1 MFLLLSRFLLGG
13 LFICLHKEQ
22 NEVSKITKGGR
33 SEGAAYLICRR
44 LQAARLAS
52 LDLLWS
58 WKLEVLATP
67 SSLRSLSQNF
77 SEAAEAPPHRYPWTK
92 ITRKQVLARERHGA
106 FSTHNSSC
114 VVKVNGFQTVIETL
128 SPCWHNPYSIAKKVM
143 YFGIIVEDQKAF
155 ITTFVYSIVYTT
167 VNKLATQPPHTP
179 YAP

>member
-1 MFLLLSRFLLGG
+1 VFLLLSRFLLGG

-92 ITRKQVLARERHGA
+92 ITRKQVLARESHGA

-114 VVKVNGFQTVIETL
+114 VVKVNGFLREVRGGTIKFLDPLYET
-128 SPCWHNPYSIAKKVM
+128 
-143 YFGIIVEDQKAF
+143 Q
-155 ITTFVYSIVYTT
+155 
-167 VNKLATQPPHTP
+167 
-179 YAP
+179 

>member
-1 MFLLLSRFLLGG
+1 MFWKSMNAIAAARTRRAWERTLQR
-13 LFICLHKEQ
+13 EQ
-22 NEVSKITKGGR
+22 YDVSKITKGGR

-114 VVKVNGFQTVIETL
+114 VVKVNGFLREVRGGTIKFLDPLYET
-128 SPCWHNPYSIAKKVM
+128 
-143 YFGIIVEDQKAF
+143 Q
-155 ITTFVYSIVYTT
+155 
-167 VNKLATQPPHTP
+167 
-179 YAP
+179 